1 MYKNYKTIVV
11 YKVSVV
17 HGHVCVLRS
26 PPRHQHCIVSTFCV
40 ILEVGKGGTTPASSN
55 RPGIFE
61 TFVPLAQLVTVS
73 KQGTTVG

>member
-1 MYKNYKTIVV
+1 VYYVV
-11 YKVSVV
+11 
-17 HGHVCVLRS
+17 L
-26 PPRHQHCIVSTFCV
+26 FV
-40 ILEVGKGGTTPASSN
+40 INTALFLHDLCDFGSDLKGGTTPASSN